1 MMELVKNVKIA
12 ILLYSELKENMDKIR
27 QEMEYTKKK

>member
-12 ILLYSELKENMDKIR
+12 ILLYSELKENMDIMR
-27 QEMEYTKKK
+27 SRDRKK

>member
-12 ILLYSELKENMDKIR
+12 ILLYSELKENMNIMRRSRDR
-27 QEMEYTKKK
+27 KK

>member
-12 ILLYSELKENMDKIR
+12 ILLYSELKENMNIMKRSGDR
-27 QEMEYTKKK
+27 KK